1 MSPVSHFDKQEKQA
15 QPYSQFLGKYS
26 FHINQISSRAYTGI
40 EVFKYHKICLG
51 KITFWP
57 WVLKTSE
64 ASLKK
69 NCKIENFEGPVFGS
83 KRLEIEN
90 ISFRSI
96 FDHLLFY
103 LHLIDSVLA
112 NEFDEI

>member
-1 MSPVSHFDKQEKQA
+1 M
-15 QPYSQFLGKYS
+15 
-26 FHINQISSRAYTGI
+26 NQIGIRAYIDI
-40 EVFKYHKICLG
+40 EVSKYYKICLG

-57 WVLKTSE
+57 WLLKTSE
-64 ASLKK
+64 GSFKKIAKIKLK
-69 NCKIENFEGPVFGS
+69 ILRAPVFGS

-90 ISFRSI
+90 ISLRSI
-96 FDHLLFY
+96 FDHLLCH

>member
-1 MSPVSHFDKQEKQA
+1 M
-15 QPYSQFLGKYS
+15 
-26 FHINQISSRAYTGI
+26 NQISSRGYI
-40 EVFKYHKICLG
+40 DIDVSKYHKICLG

-69 NCKIENFEGPVFGS
+69 IAKLKILRVPVFGS
-83 KRLEIEN
+83 NRLEIEN

-96 FDHLLFY
+96 FDHLLCY
-103 LHLIDSVLA
+103 LHLIDLVLA

>member
-1 MSPVSHFDKQEKQA
+1 M
-15 QPYSQFLGKYS
+15 
-26 FHINQISSRAYTGI
+26 NQIGSRAYIDI
-40 EVFKYHKICLG
+40 EVSKYYKICLG
-51 KITFWP
+51 KNTFGP
-57 WVLKTSE
+57 WLLKTSE
-64 ASLKK
+64 GSFKKIAKLK
-69 NCKIENFEGPVFGS
+69 ILRAPVFGS

-96 FDHLLFY
+96 FDHLLCY

>member
-1 MSPVSHFDKQEKQA
+1 MK
-15 QPYSQFLGKYS
+15 FLNIIKSVGENYILAMVK
-26 FHINQISSRAYTGI
+26 
-40 EVFKYHKICLG
+40 KIAKL
-51 KITFWP
+51 KILRT
-57 WVLKTSE
+57 
-64 ASLKK
+64 
-69 NCKIENFEGPVFGS
+69 PVFGS

-96 FDHLLFY
+96 FDHLLCY

>member
-1 MSPVSHFDKQEKQA
+1 M
-15 QPYSQFLGKYS
+15 
-26 FHINQISSRAYTGI
+26 
-40 EVFKYHKICLG
+40 
-51 KITFWP
+51 
-57 WVLKTSE
+57 LKTSE

-69 NCKIENFEGPVFGS
+69 IANLNILRTPVFGS

-96 FDHLLFY
+96 FDHLLCY
-103 LHLIDSVLA
+103 LHSIDSVLA

>member
-1 MSPVSHFDKQEKQA
+1 MGIKDIR
-15 QPYSQFLGKYS
+15 GK
-26 FHINQISSRAYTGI
+26 F
-40 EVFKYHKICLG
+40 
-51 KITFWP
+51 
-57 WVLKTSE
+57 
-64 ASLKK
+64 KK
-69 NCKIENFEGPVFGS
+69 NCKIENFGGPVFGS

>member
-1 MSPVSHFDKQEKQA
+1 MDAKDIR
-15 QPYSQFLGKYS
+15 GK
-26 FHINQISSRAYTGI
+26 FQ
-40 EVFKYHKICLG
+40 KIANLN
-51 KITFWP
+51 ILRT
-57 WVLKTSE
+57 
-64 ASLKK
+64 
-69 NCKIENFEGPVFGS
+69 PVFGS

-96 FDHLLFY
+96 FDHLLCY

>member
-1 MSPVSHFDKQEKQA
+1 M
-15 QPYSQFLGKYS
+15 
-26 FHINQISSRAYTGI
+26 NQIGIRAYIDI
-40 EVFKYHKICLG
+40 EVSKYYKICLG

-57 WVLKTSE
+57 WLLETSE
-64 ASLKK
+64 GSFKKIAKLK
-69 NCKIENFEGPVFGS
+69 ILRAPVFGS

-96 FDHLLFY
+96 FNHLLCY

>member
-1 MSPVSHFDKQEKQA
+1 M
-15 QPYSQFLGKYS
+15 
-26 FHINQISSRAYTGI
+26 NQIGIRAYIDI
-40 EVFKYHKICLG
+40 EVSKYYKICLG

-57 WVLKTSE
+57 WLLAE
-64 ASLKK
+64 GSLKK
-69 NCKIENFEGPVFGS
+69 IAKLKILRAPVFSS

-96 FDHLLFY
+96 FDHLLCY

>member
-1 MSPVSHFDKQEKQA
+1 M
-15 QPYSQFLGKYS
+15 
-26 FHINQISSRAYTGI
+26 NQISIRGYIDI
-40 EVFKYHKICLG
+40 EVSEYYIICLG

-69 NCKIENFEGPVFGS
+69 IAKLKILRAPVFGS
-83 KRLEIEN
+83 KRLEIET

-96 FDHLLFY
+96 FDHLLCY
-103 LHLIDSVLA
+103 LHLID
-112 NEFDEI
+112 